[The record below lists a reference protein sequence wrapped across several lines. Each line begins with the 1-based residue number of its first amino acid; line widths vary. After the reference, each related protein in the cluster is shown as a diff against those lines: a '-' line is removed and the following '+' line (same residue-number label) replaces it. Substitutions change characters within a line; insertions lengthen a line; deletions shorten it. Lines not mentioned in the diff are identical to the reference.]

1 MIRFECDTC
10 GKLKENG
17 EPWIL
22 AFAAESVGVTSARRE
37 ISIASSWDD
46 ALAVD
51 WLAVHFCSD
60 DCRADYMQRLFS
72 ERIIPIAKEVAT
84 TKKSTSVRTRVVRN
98 QKKRA

>member
-37 ISIASSWDD
+37 ISIASSWDE

-51 WLAVHFCSD
+51 WLAA
-60 DCRADYMQRLFS
+60 RA
-72 ERIIPIAKEVAT
+72 
-84 TKKSTSVRTRVVRN
+84 
-98 QKKRA
+98 